1 VTTKIKRKRHFFY
14 LFGIKD
20 SRYKFFSL
28 NEKQKQNQND
38 YYAWSTGRTSG
49 CDCATKRMAHLFGE
63 GF

>member
-1 VTTKIKRKRHFFY
+1 MTTKIKRKRHFF
-14 LFGIKD
+14 LSFWNK
-20 SRYKFFSL
+20 RFTLQVFSL